1 MGSMRDKKRL
11 WESRDHLKAK
21 QSQVVMSCFSLRAR
35 VLPVLSCVLA
45 PSCALCFQAE
55 DTPSSPLQTRSSP
68 AAAAATTTTSKIRPV
83 RQFFIEE
90 IINIVTTRS
99 PTRGD
104 PPLHLHA
111 TPAVQSALRYV
122 LDTNGGARQRHLFV
136 LGNRKTGK
144 STLLDILRR

>member
-1 MGSMRDKKRL
+1 MGAMKIEPKSKKATI
-11 WESRDHLKAK
+11 KI
-21 QSQVVMSCFSLRAR
+21 MSCLRAR

-55 DTPSSPLQTRSSP
+55 DTPSSPLQSPSSP
-68 AAAAATTTTSKIRPV
+68 AATTTATTTTSKIRPV
-83 RQFFIEE
+83 RQFFLKE
-90 IINIVTTRS
+90 IINILFPSVVITTRS
-99 PTRGD
+99 PTRAD

-144 STLLDILRR
+144 STLLHILRR